1 MHGLPAFASNRP
13 ARRGRRSAAALALVL
28 LATSLTACD
37 VRRYVSG
44 WAPYWAPTTSA
55 ESFSANADLFEDVSP
70 FWYQAQGAP
79 GTIVPNVSTA
89 SMSTL
94 VEAARS
100 RGVPVLPAIT
110 DGHGPG
116 GLAAI
121 LADPAARALHVEA
134 IVDLV
139 MDNGYDGI
147 DLDYEGFAFSD
158 GRDTWPTTRP
168 NWARFVEELGDALH
182 RRNKLLAVTVPPIW
196 NGGAS
201 GYTVYAWPEI
211 GPHIDRL
218 RIMNYDWSFSQPG
231 PGSPI
236 WWVEDTIEYAASV
249 VPISKVQIGI
259 PAYGREWTR
268 STTGTCPADQLPSTT
283 SHTVARIPAL
293 LEATGGTPTRD
304 PASGEMTFSYTRTIE
319 THIGRTSRPRPRSTA
334 GTADTIDRAA
344 RPLARAVRLRT
355 CVITRE
361 VWYPDATAMAQRA
374 RAATDAGAGA
384 VIWALSYET
393 PTEWAALAAVGAEL
407 TGPTG
412 TAPFGALERARVRS
426 TRIRVVGWAADPE
439 GDLPISVRVTV
450 RDADAASGAPLT
462 TTVLARGERTDVA
475 ADHPGAGEFHGFDVR
490 VPMVRSGS
498 PTGPYEV
505 CVVAIGRY
513 SGPATTSLGCRTVD
527 AG

>member
-1 MHGLPAFASNRP
+1 MHGLLAFGQNRP
-13 ARRGRRSAAALALVL
+13 ARRGRRCAAALALVL
-28 LATSLTACD
+28 LATSLSACD
-37 VRRYVSG
+37 VRRYISG
-44 WAPYWAPTTSA
+44 WAPYWSPSTSTA
-55 ESFSANADLFEDVSP
+55 SFTANADLFEDVSP

-79 GTIVPNVSTA
+79 GTIVPNVST
-89 SMSTL
+89 SGMSAL
-94 VEAARS
+94 VDAARAQ
-100 RGVPVLPAIT
+100 GVPVLPAIT

-121 LADPAARALHVEA
+121 LADPTTRALHVDA

-158 GRDTWPTTRP
+158 GRDTWTTTRP
-168 NWARFVEELGDALH
+168 NWARFVEELADALH

-218 RIMNYDWSFSQPG
+218 RIMNYDWSFSVPG

-249 VPISKVQIGI
+249 VPISKVQIGV
-259 PAYGREWTR
+259 PAYGREWTSR
-268 STTGTCPADQLPSTT
+268 AVGTCPADQMPATT

-304 PASGEMTFSYTRTIE
+304 VASGEMTFSYTRIIE
-319 THIGRTSRPRPRSTA
+319 THIGRSAAPRPRSTA
-334 GTADTIDRAA
+334 GTADTIDRGA

-355 CVITRE
+355 CVVTRE

-374 RAATDAGAGA
+374 RAATSAGAGA
-384 VIWALSYET
+384 VIWALGYET
-393 PTEWAALAAVGAEL
+393 PTEWAALQAVGAEL
-407 TGPTG
+407 SGPSG
-412 TAPFGALERARVRS
+412 TAPFGELETARVSSSRV
-426 TRIRVVGWAADPE
+426 RVVGWAADPE
-439 GDLPISVRVTV
+439 GDLPISVRITVT
-450 RDADAASGAPLT
+450 DADTPSASLA
-462 TTVLARGERTDVA
+462 TTVLARGQRDDVA

-490 VPMVRSGS
+490 VPVVASGS
-498 PTGPYEV
+498 PRGRYEV
-505 CVVAIGRY
+505 CVEAIGRY
-513 SGPATTSLGCRTVD
+513 AGPDSTPLGCRTVRF
-527 AG
+527 G